1 MTVQKIKQIHLR
13 YLNNIIFNL
22 RRDFFFVWIL
32 QKVYPKYNFH
42 LNMSDPKLDTIINH
56 SPKRKIIPT
65 KMVI

>member
-1 MTVQKIKQIHLR
+1 MTVKKIKQIHLR

-42 LNMSDPKLDTIINH
+42 
-56 SPKRKIIPT
+56 
-65 KMVI
+65 